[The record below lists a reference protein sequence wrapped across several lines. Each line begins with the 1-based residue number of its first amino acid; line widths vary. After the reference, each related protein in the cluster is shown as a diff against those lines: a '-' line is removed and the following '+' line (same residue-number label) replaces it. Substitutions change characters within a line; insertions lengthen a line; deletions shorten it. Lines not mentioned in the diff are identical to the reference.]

1 MSERSRNATGESGIT
16 EPLSVAELAALE
28 ELPDF
33 LFFWGHTAK
42 DPRLGSECLSQWY
55 PASFIVNGIRF
66 HTAEHYMMWSKAKLF
81 DDEEIAEQITLV
93 REPAQA
99 KALGRRVR
107 NFDQR
112 VWERERLGI
121 VVEGSTAKFIQN
133 TELGAFLLGTK
144 NKVLVE
150 ASPRDTIW
158 GIGLGA
164 SNPNARIP
172 SRWRGL
178 NLLGFALMKARAVL
192 RCRDRDGVTAG

>member
-1 MSERSRNATGESGIT
+1 MSERSRSAIGEAATA
-16 EPLSVAELAALE
+16 EPFSVAELAALD

-33 LFFWGHTAK
+33 LFFWGHTPK
-42 DPRLGSECLSQWY
+42 GPRLGSECLSQWY

-66 HTAEHYMMWSKAKLF
+66 ATAEHYMMWSKAELF
-81 DDEEIAEQITLV
+81 DDGDVAQQIVET

-99 KALGRRVR
+99 KALGRSVR
-107 NFDQR
+107 KFDQR
-112 VWERERLGI
+112 TWERERFRI
-121 VVEGSTAKFIQN
+121 VVEGSAAKFTQN

-164 SNPNARIP
+164 ANPNARIP

-178 NLLGFALMKARAVL
+178 NLLGFALMKTRAAL
-192 RCRDRDGVTAG
+192 RDHS